1 MSNDNYITEE
11 KSILTPETA
20 IGLKAPN
27 VKEPGIFK
35 NTIIA
40 AGEMIS
46 GISHK
51 GREEEEKLASVA
63 EENTEFKIE
72 HPPMVLKDPYDEVS
86 TSSNKT
92 TMIQRENKSP
102 RESDSQN
109 FSKSTPGSDSLI
121 KSMIEAEEESLCVLM
136 EN

>member
-11 KSILTPETA
+11 NSILVPETA
-20 IGLKAPN
+20 IGLKAPK

-51 GREEEEKLASVA
+51 GREEEEKLASIA

-72 HPPMVLKDPYDEVS
+72 HPPAVFKDPYDEVQ
-86 TSSNKT
+86 NKT
-92 TMIQRENKSP
+92 TMISRENKPPQESNSQKLTKSIP
-102 RESDSQN
+102 ESDLPVN
-109 FSKSTPGSDSLI
+109 
-121 KSMIEAEEESLCVLM
+121 SMTEAEEESLCVLM

>member
-1 MSNDNYITEE
+1 MG
-11 KSILTPETA
+11 TPETA

-92 TMIQRENKSP
+92 TMIQRE
-102 RESDSQN
+102 SDSQN

-121 KSMIEAEEESLCVLM
+121 KSMIEAEEESLCV
-136 EN
+136 

>member
-1 MSNDNYITEE
+1 M
-11 KSILTPETA
+11 
-20 IGLKAPN
+20 G
-27 VKEPGIFK
+27 FK

-51 GREEEEKLASVA
+51 GREEKLASVA